1 MRDRATIRER
11 MHGIH
16 AIPVTPFRADLT
28 IDEAA
33 LAANIERMANSGMT
47 ALYPCGN
54 TGEFY
59 SLTQAEATEV
69 VDLTVRQTRGRA
81 LVMAGVGYDTVTA
94 VGLAKAAEQ
103 AGADG
108 LMIHQPVH
116 PFQSES
122 GLLAYYEAIA
132 AGTGLPLVLY
142 VRSEHVSAATLA
154 AAAQIPQVIGVK
166 YAVNHLPS
174 FAEAVS
180 RIGSRIAWICGTAE
194 MWAPF
199 FWAAGAV
206 GFTSG
211 MVNVD
216 PTLSRAMLAA
226 LEQGDRVETMRIWQ
240 LLRPFELMRE
250 QRGSANN
257 ISVVKEAMAQLGL
270 DSGYVRP
277 PIAPLSAQ
285 ERQAVSAV
293 LVSWSLLEEQQQEGR
308 MQR

>member
-1 MRDRATIRER
+1 MKDRATIRER

-33 LAANIERMANSGMT
+33 LAANVERMASGGMT

-59 SLTQAEATEV
+59 SLTQAEATAV

-108 LMIHQPVH
+108 LMVHQPVH

-142 VRSEHVSAATLA
+142 IRSEHVSAATLA
-154 AAAQIPQVIGVK
+154 AAAQIPQVVGVK

-174 FAEAVS
+174 FAEAVN

-216 PTLSRAMLAA
+216 TTLSKAMLAA
-226 LEQGDRVETMRIWQ
+226 MEQGDQAETMRIWQ
-240 LLRPFELMRE
+240 LLRPFEVMRE

-270 DSGYVRP
+270 DGGHVRP
-277 PIAPLSAQ
+277 PIAPLTMQ

-293 LVSWSLLEEQQQEGR
+293 LVSWGLLEEQQQEGR
-308 MQR
+308 TQR